1 MKPSPARFTIA
12 VGSGKGGV
20 GKSTVSLNVA
30 LALASSGRAVGLID
44 ADVYGPDIP
53 RMINL
58 ARKSWLKSWNL
69 WSSPQMGGGALKPLK
84 RHGIKIMSVGFLLA
98 EDQPLN
104 WEAPMIDLVLHQI
117 IHGVDWGALDYLII
131 DLPPGTADL
140 QQSLLKKV
148 QLSGAVLV
156 VTPQDVAHLD
166 AKKLASMYR
175 SAGIRILGGVEN
187 MAGLICP
194 CCGERIDVFPQV
206 AEDRSLWATGVDR
219 IGRIPMNPAI
229 AQSGDLGTPV
239 IVADPDSHQAEA
251 FKELAERLVTVA
263 ESFEQPQ

>member
-1 MKPSPARFTIA
+1 MNPKPSSAKFTIA

-30 LALASSGRAVGLID
+30 LALAERGLAVGLID

-58 ARKSWLKSWNL
+58 ARKSWLRNWNL
-69 WSSPQMGGGALKPLK
+69 WSSQQMGGATLKPLE
-84 RHGIKIMSVGFLLA
+84 RYGIKIMSAGFLIA

-104 WEAPMIDLVLHQI
+104 WESLMIDLVLHQL
-117 IHGVDWGALDYLII
+117 IHGVDWGPLDYLII

-148 QLSGAVLV
+148 QLSGALLV

-175 SAGIRILGGVEN
+175 GTGIRILGGVEN

-194 CCGERIDVFPQV
+194 CCGERIDVFPKV
-206 AEDRSLWATGVDR
+206 SEDRSLWASGVER
-219 IGRIPMNPAI
+219 IGSVPMDPEVAH
-229 AQSGDLGTPV
+229 AGDLGTPV
-239 IVADPDSHQAEA
+239 VGGNPGSTQAEA
-251 FKELAERLVTVA
+251 FRKIAERLASV
-263 ESFEQPQ
+263 FK